1 MTSAARP
8 IVTPLPA
15 DFASWHP
22 KLQRVFRYWESIHPA
37 HGLPG
42 RQHVDPLALA
52 DLLPGIWLLDV
63 QREPF
68 RLRYRLVGTRVVEAI
83 GQETTGRW
91 LDEAHPHLLEYPQYF
106 DRFQEV
112 VATKIPN
119 RRRGPA
125 RMWSHQDF
133 REIENV
139 ILPLANDGTNV
150 DVLLLITVMY
160 RLDGTSI

>member
-8 IVTPLPA
+8 IRSNLPS
-15 DFASWHP
+15 DFDRWHP
-22 KLQRVFRYWESIHPA
+22 KLQRLFRYWQSIHPA

-42 RQHVDPLALA
+42 RQHVEPLALA

-63 QREPF
+63 QRQPF
-68 RLRYRLVGTRVVEAI
+68 RLRYRLVGTRIVEAI
-83 GQETTGRW
+83 GQETTGLW
-91 LDEAHPHLLEYPQYF
+91 LDEAHPHLLEHKHYL
-106 DRFQEV
+106 DRYERV
-112 VATKIPN
+112 VAGKVPDW
-119 RRRGPA
+119 RRGPA
-125 RMWSHQDF
+125 RMWTHEDY

-139 ILPLANDGTNV
+139 VLPLASNGTDV